1 MNVLQRYCNS
11 IFFYMTILLNLE
23 IYIIKDVLK
32 MSRISIAMSD
42 VYSYMLDKYFNSG
55 AILNAEFKL
64 NMS

>member
-1 MNVLQRYCNS
+1 
-11 IFFYMTILLNLE
+11 MTKLLNLE